1 MLTTNNDIPTYALL
15 LIEGFSKILTEMK
28 SISQNLTTT
37 VEALESKIMVC
48 ENTSLNL
55 QADNARLN
63 KEVDLL
69 KIQVDNMEQR
79 NRNINLLVHGVP
91 EEVGENTTEKCCKL
105 INEKVVNLEC
115 ADIAISHRYGPFR
128 LKKTRPIIVRFSTE
142 AKKLEVYR
150 NKKRLKGSRIVVT
163 ENLTSLRLSLY
174 KKAMTVLGSNNVWT
188 SEGKIFTKINNKLTE
203 IDHNYKLD

>member
-1 MLTTNNDIPTYALL
+1 ML
-15 LIEGFSKILTEMK
+15 
-28 SISQNLTTT
+28 
-37 VEALESKIMVC
+37 
-48 ENTSLNL
+48 
-55 QADNARLN
+55 
-63 KEVDLL
+63 
-69 KIQVDNMEQR
+69 
-79 NRNINLLVHGVP
+79 
-91 EEVGENTTEKCCKL
+91 L

-115 ADIAISHRYGPFR
+115 ADIARSYRHGPFR
-128 LKKTRPIIVRFSTE
+128 FKKTRPIIVRFSTE

-150 NKKRLKGSRIVVT
+150 NKKRLKRSRIVVT